1 MIKSYKMTALEDGNL
16 QITLELKD
24 KTNHGR
30 VELMNT
36 LSEIIDEFYED
47 DPLNYK
53 TLNEIRAMW
62 KLHKQ
67 NFEDIAKESIEENS
81 EILDRLGSDYDENG
95 IPYWEKNNG

>member
-1 MIKSYKMTALEDGNL
+1 MSALDNGDL
-16 QITLELKD
+16 QITIELK
-24 KTNHGR
+24 
-30 VELMNT
+30 
-36 LSEIIDEFYED
+36 EIIDEFYED

-62 KLHKQ
+62 KSHKQ

>member
-1 MIKSYKMTALEDGNL
+1 MIKAYEMTALENGNL
-16 QITLELKD
+16 QITIELKD
-24 KTNHGR
+24 KSNHGM

-53 TLNEIRAMW
+53 TLNEVRAMW
-62 KLHKQ
+62 KSYNQ

-81 EILDRLGSDYDENG
+81 KILDRLGSDYDENG